1 MVTIT
6 PSFSRLW
13 APRSSCPAKCQPNA
27 FPSGL
32 APPPGVLVFFI
43 LFVCLSVLKQTLFY
57 GPRRLCWVL
66 LLLLLFLGVV
76 FFFLAFPQLI
86 DICIVYSV
94 GCFCFEWGC
103 QELGSVVPWS
113 WGWGQRWIANRQE
126 GGQNRI
132 LKLDCKFSGDNW
144 IVKWK
149 HVDFMLCKLYL
160 YKAVLKTCFGYYL
173 IFNMAPLG
181 SQSRHFYLKLQEPF
195 LKLWYDSI
203 DSKLALHLR
212 GKF

>member
-1 MVTIT
+1 M
-6 PSFSRLW
+6 
-13 APRSSCPAKCQPNA
+13 
-27 FPSGL
+27 
-32 APPPGVLVFFI
+32 
-43 LFVCLSVLKQTLFY
+43 
-57 GPRRLCWVL
+57 GPEGFAGFCCCCCCFGFWWW
-66 LLLLLFLGVV
+66 F

-94 GCFCFEWGC
+94 GCFEWGC

-113 WGWGQRWIANRQE
+113 WGWGQRWVANRQE